1 MGKAGDRRVTAEP
14 PPEVAV
20 NIVGGRLRIFG
31 LTEAARYVGLSDT
44 SVRRMIMSPESHSK
58 ETRERV
64 FGVFPAFRDVA
75 KRLKRQR
82 EG

>member
-1 MGKAGDRRVTAEP
+1 MGKAGDRRAAAGQ
-14 PPEVAV
+14 PPEVVA
-20 NIVGGRLRIFG
+20 NIVGGRLRVFG

-44 SVRRMIMSPESHSK
+44 SVRRVIMSPESHSR

-64 FGVFPAFRDVA
+64 FGAFPAFRCVA
-75 KRLKRQR
+75 RKLKRQR